1 MGALPAPAGCPGK
14 TQFLVLYL
22 TDKKEDLSL
31 SGNTTSSLP
40 HLMFS
45 LQMNG
50 VIPGEGLRRAVE
62 GGGAQRCLLG
72 PGQAEV
78 GLSGM
83 IKEPSVRTEQAF
95 MLVVK

>member
-1 MGALPAPAGCPGK
+1 
-14 TQFLVLYL
+14 
-22 TDKKEDLSL
+22 
-31 SGNTTSSLP
+31 
-40 HLMFS
+40 MFS

-62 GGGAQRCLLG
+62 GGGAQRCLLV

-78 GLSGM
+78 GRAGM

-95 MLVVK
+95 MLVVKWLGSYKKSTGLDRTLFCLISSKSKRVKKKKKKKKDS